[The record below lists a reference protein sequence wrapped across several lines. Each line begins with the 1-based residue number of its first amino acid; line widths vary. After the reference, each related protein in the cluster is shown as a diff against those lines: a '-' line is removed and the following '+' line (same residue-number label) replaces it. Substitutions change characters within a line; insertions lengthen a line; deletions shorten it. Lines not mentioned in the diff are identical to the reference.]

1 MPIIKSL
8 YWEQTYMEELFYK
21 FPFNNIETGNV
32 LTVNESQEAFF
43 FKSGVL
49 CDSFTAGRHV
59 LSTANLPLLQKVI
72 NLPSGGDTTFTAE
85 VWFIS
90 KLDKRNM
97 LWGTGGLR
105 IIDPYFQIPIKLS
118 ARGQYGFRISDGGVF
133 LKKLIGTIGF
143 ASTELIEEQFRSDVI
158 EAVKVSIA
166 KFMKEN
172 NVNINEIGTEYRA
185 LAKTIS
191 QNLQLVFD
199 EYGVQLLNLNVEDI
213 SFDESDKG
221 YQTVMEGIAEQ
232 AKLSKLGINY
242 LQQKQIDIAQTAAG
256 NEGAGT
262 FMGIGLGVGVGNQL
276 GNIVGESVR
285 QSGLGATTMVSP
297 PQLPSFYVAKDG
309 QTTGPFTLD
318 VIRKMMLQKEIVST
332 TYVYR
337 VGGQEWMPAAN
348 EPELAQLLSML
359 MPPPPPPSI

>member
-1 MPIIKSL
+1 MTIIKSL
-8 YWEQTYMEELFYK
+8 YWEQTDREDLVYK
-21 FPFNNIETGNV
+21 FPFNNITTGSV

-49 CDSFTAGRHV
+49 CDSFTAGRHI
-59 LSTANLPLLQKVI
+59 LSTANLPLLQKII
-72 NLPSGGDTTFTAE
+72 NLSSGEDTTFTAE
-85 VWFIS
+85 VWFIN

-143 ASTELIEEQFRSDVI
+143 ASTELIEEQFRLDVI

-166 KFMKEN
+166 KFMKESN
-172 NVNINEIGTEYRA
+172 ININEIGTEYRA

-213 SFDESDKG
+213 SFDETDKG

-285 QSGLGATTMVSP
+285 KSGLETAIAP

-309 QTTGPFTLD
+309 QTIGPFTLD
-318 VIRKMMLQKEIVST
+318 AIHEMILRKEIITT

-337 VGGQEWMPAAN
+337 VGGREWTPAIN
-348 EPELAQLLSML
+348 ESELAQLLSML
-359 MPPPPPPSI
+359 MPPPPPPCI